1 MNLYKREKYLKK
13 IRPFYSEEDLI
24 KVITG
29 VRRCGKSSL
38 METICDELKQTMGV
52 KDEQI
57 IYIDLDSRKNRNIKT
72 ADALETLIESQTTP
86 KEKIYLFIDEIQ
98 NVDSF
103 EEVINGYRTD
113 GGYSIFIT
121 GSNSYLLSG
130 ELSTKL
136 TGRYI
141 EFELYT
147 LSFDEY
153 LEMKRFYNKDINSN
167 TIVELNNYILEGG
180 FPRTIQ
186 FDDLQVKR
194 TYTESVVREIF
205 EKDIRKRVKIRNRE
219 AFESVEHFIIN
230 NFGATTSISGLQESL
245 EKNGMKISRATLS
258 NYIKILV
265 DAKILYECSRFDM
278 KSKKSL
284 SGEKKYYVS
293 DLSFYFSLNTDNK
306 INYGPVLENIV
317 YFYAKSQGYSIS
329 VGRIGKLECDFILRD
344 HKMNYAYVQV
354 AYTIAL
360 SKKTEDR
367 EYKSLE
373 SIRDNYPKYVM
384 TTDYLLQNR
393 NGIKHV
399 NLIDFIISNSKF

>member
-136 TGRYI
+136 IGRYI

-153 LEMKRFYNKDINSN
+153 LEMKRFYNKDINPN

-317 YFYAKSQGYSIS
+317 YFYSKSQGYSIS

-360 SKKTEDR
+360 SKITEDR

>member
-38 METICDELKQTMGV
+38 METICDELKQTMDV

-72 ADALETLIESQTTP
+72 ADALEALIDSQTTSQ
-86 KEKIYLFIDEIQ
+86 EKIYLFIDEIQ

-153 LEMKRFYNKDINSN
+153 LEMKKFYNKDINPN

-180 FPRTIQ
+180 FPRTVQ

-205 EKDIRKRVKIRNRE
+205 EKDIRKRVKIKNRE

-293 DLSFYFSLNTDNK
+293 DLSFFFSLNTDNK

-317 YFYAKSQGYSIS
+317 YFYAKSHDYSIS

-373 SIRDNYPKYVM
+373 FIRDNYPKYVM

-399 NLIDFIISNSKF
+399 NLMDFIISNSTF